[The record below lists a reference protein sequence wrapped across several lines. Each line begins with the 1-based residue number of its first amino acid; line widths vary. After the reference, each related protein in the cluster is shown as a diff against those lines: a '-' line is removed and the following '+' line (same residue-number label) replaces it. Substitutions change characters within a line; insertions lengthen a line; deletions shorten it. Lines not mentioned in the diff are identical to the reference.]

1 EEVVKRAREET
12 GEAESGDA
20 GRIDDVWKK
29 EKRKKDA
36 GAPGMEGVVRL
47 GTMEFTTSR
56 EMFQT
61 VKGWMTGSYL
71 NFPVVNQRI
80 VPSLLDLV
88 KKGHPEPH
96 KMIGCGVD
104 SFRVRNDTMC
114 SHFRTFFIVRKDDST
129 ADFCFRTC
137 VNNILP
143 LPENLKDQG
152 GGVVA
157 VCACHIA
164 GGMGRLHA
172 DRVAEERER
181 LTREQ
186 NARLDEEER
195 MGRLNTVILGSKKFY
210 YSTHMY
216 RYFYSLLMRSPL
228 NQTLVEKHA
237 HLMLLD
243 LLKKG
248 DPESGKK
255 ISSSGVESF
264 QVRIHPAYDSD
275 LRSFYYVRG
284 DGSMEDFCFIKC
296 VDHIFPLTEKFK
308 EQCVGPCSC
317 HHEEDGEGG
326 VTLGWLKFQS
336 STQMFSYFGSLNQ
349 FWPYESPITDPVFV
363 LYDIFL
369 SQPLLHVLHFGA
381 INQFYGFLS
390 CFEDSTGLIFWFCV
404 CRLFKR

>member
-1 EEVVKRAREET
+1 GRNPEEVVKRAREET

-36 GAPGMEGVVRL
+36 GAPGTEGVVRL
-47 GTMEFTTSR
+47 GTMEFTNSR

-71 NFPVVNQRI
+71 NFPVVNRI

-157 VCACHIA
+157 
-164 GGMGRLHA
+164 
-172 DRVAEERER
+172 
-181 LTREQ
+181 
-186 NARLDEEER
+186 
-195 MGRLNTVILGSKKFY
+195 
-210 YSTHMY
+210 
-216 RYFYSLLMRSPL
+216 
-228 NQTLVEKHA
+228 KHA

-248 DPESGKK
+248 DPESEKK
-255 ISSSGVESF
+255 IGSSGVESF

-275 LRSFYYVRG
+275 LRSFYFVRG

-349 FWPYESPITDPVFV
+349 FCPYESPITDPVSQTVVLALLKKGDPEWEKKVGSGGGLQSVRIQMPTVGSYPAYFV
-363 LYDIFL
+363 VRNDGSMVPFCFWTCIDNLI
-369 SQPLLHVLHFGA
+369 PLPKDYKNRCAGA
-381 INQFYGFLS
+381 GA
-390 CFEDSTGLIFWFCV
+390 GLKSFQMSYTWG
-404 CRLFKR
+404 

>member
-1 EEVVKRAREET
+1 NPEEVVKRAREET

-71 NFPVVNQRI
+71 NFPVVNI

-172 DRVAEERER
+172 
-181 LTREQ
+181 
-186 NARLDEEER
+186 ER

-228 NQTLVEKHA
+228 NQTLVEA

-349 FWPYESPITDPVFV
+349 FWPYESPITDP
-363 LYDIFL
+363 
-369 SQPLLHVLHFGA
+369 
-381 INQFYGFLS
+381 
-390 CFEDSTGLIFWFCV
+390 CM
-404 CRLFKR
+404 

>member
-1 EEVVKRAREET
+1 NPEEVVKRAREET

-20 GRIDDVWKK
+20 GRSDDVWKK

-36 GAPGMEGVVRL
+36 GTEGVVRL
-47 GTMEFTTSR
+47 GMMEFTTSR

-61 VKGWMTGSYL
+61 FKGWMTGSYL
-71 NFPVVNQRI
+71 NFPVVIFWQRI

-143 LPENLKDQG
+143 LPEDLKDQG

-157 VCACHIA
+157 VCACHIE
-164 GGMGRLHA
+164 GGMGRL
-172 DRVAEERER
+172 
-181 LTREQ
+181 Q
-186 NARLDEEER
+186 EER

-228 NQTLVEKHA
+228 NQNLVEVIQTV
-237 HLMLLD
+237 LLA

-248 DPESGKK
+248 DPEWEKKVGSGGGLQSVH
-255 ISSSGVESF
+255 IRMPTVGSY
-264 QVRIHPAYDSD
+264 PAY
-275 LRSFYYVRG
+275 FVVRN
-284 DGSMEDFCFIKC
+284 DGSMVPFCFWTCI
-296 VDHIFPLTEKFK
+296 DNLIPLPNDYKNR
-308 EQCVGPCSC
+308 CAAGA
-317 HHEEDGEGG
+317 G
-326 VTLGWLKFQS
+326 LKVS
-336 STQMFSYFGSLNQ
+336 R
-349 FWPYESPITDPVFV
+349 
-363 LYDIFL
+363 
-369 SQPLLHVLHFGA
+369 GA
-381 INQFYGFLS
+381 IRGAS
-390 CFEDSTGLIFWFCV
+390 G
-404 CRLFKR
+404 